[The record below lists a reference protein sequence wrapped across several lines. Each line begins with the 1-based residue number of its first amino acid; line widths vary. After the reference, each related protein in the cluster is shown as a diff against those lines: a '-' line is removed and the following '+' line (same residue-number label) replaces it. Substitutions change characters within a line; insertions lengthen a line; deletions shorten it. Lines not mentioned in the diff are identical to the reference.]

1 MKDDRKTLCKYI
13 IKYEFIVLQN
23 SDWTDLSQGF
33 TARYARPNCVYL
45 EKSGIPIFLTD
56 LLIFQYWESYFN
68 SAGTTL
74 LRFTAC

>member
-1 MKDDRKTLCKYI
+1 MQIYY
-13 IKYEFIVLQN
+13 IKYEIIVLQN
-23 SDWTDLSQGF
+23 SDWTYLSQTTLYQEGF

-56 LLIFQYWESYFN
+56 LLIFRYWESHCN

-74 LRFTAC
+74 LKFTAY